1 MNRERGKWGTNGLTS
16 TLFSSLPGWSGRM
29 TSHSNLSAAA
39 VEAIVLI
46 LVPVTIVG
54 IVLKLRWNVREERAR
69 RDMSDLIIP

>member
-1 MNRERGKWGTNGLTS
+1 
-16 TLFSSLPGWSGRM
+16 M

-69 RDMSDLIIP
+69 RDMSDLITTLRKVGVSGRKEGCNCGA